1 MAQHSFIEA
10 TWLPFFPGYSW
21 AGLLVWLLLVL
32 GLIGFLVSLFKGV
45 KKPFGHKE

>member
-21 AGLLVWLLLVL
+21 AGLLVWLLLL
-32 GLIGFLVSLFKGV
+32 LELIEFLVSLFPGV
-45 KKPFGHKE
+45 KKPFGHEE